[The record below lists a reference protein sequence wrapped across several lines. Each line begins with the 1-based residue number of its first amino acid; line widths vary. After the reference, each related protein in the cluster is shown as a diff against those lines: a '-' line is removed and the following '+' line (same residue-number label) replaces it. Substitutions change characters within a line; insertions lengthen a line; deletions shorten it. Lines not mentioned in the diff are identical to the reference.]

1 MRLSKLI
8 NIFENE
14 HTLSILWDKVSPY
27 KKILYAY
34 YKKLFMCEPVWLVTS
49 LTNSTCYGRIVPET
63 ELYESITSYL
73 EVPYIDS
80 EDEEIESYYEI
91 ICANSKLLKELL

>member
-8 NIFENE
+8 DIFDND
-14 HTLSILWDKVSPY
+14 HTASILWDKVSPY
-27 KKILYAY
+27 KKILYVY
-34 YKKLFMCEPVWLVTS
+34 YKNLFMCEPVLLVTS
-49 LTNSTCYGRIVPET
+49 LTNSTCYGRIVPEN
-63 ELYESITSYL
+63 ELYEAITSYL

-80 EDEEIESYYEI
+80 DDEEIESYYET

>member
-8 NIFENE
+8 DIFNNE
-14 HTLSILWDKVSPY
+14 HTESILWDKVSPY
-27 KKILYAY
+27 KKILYVY
-34 YKKLFMCEPVWLVTS
+34 YKNLFMCEPVWLVTS

-63 ELYESITSYL
+63 ELYESIMSYL

-80 EDEEIESYYEI
+80 ENEEIETRYEA
-91 ICANSKLLKELL
+91 ICTNSKLLKELL

>member
-1 MRLSKLI
+1 MRLSELI
-8 NIFENE
+8 NIFDNK

-27 KKILYAY
+27 KKILYVY
-34 YKKLFMCEPVWLVTS
+34 YKNLFMCEPVWLVTS

-80 EDEEIESYYEI
+80 ENEEIETSYEI

>member
-8 NIFENE
+8 DIFNNK

-27 KKILYAY
+27 KKILYVY
-34 YKKLFMCEPVWLVTS
+34 YKKLFMCEPVWLATC

-80 EDEEIESYYEI
+80 DDEELETSYEV

>member
-8 NIFENE
+8 DIFDND
-14 HTLSILWDKVSPY
+14 HTVSILWDKVSPY

-34 YKKLFMCEPVWLVTS
+34 YKKLFMCEPIWLVTS

-63 ELYESITSYL
+63 DLYESITSYL

-80 EDEEIESYYEI
+80 DNEEDESNYEI

>member
-1 MRLSKLI
+1 MRLLELI
-8 NIFENE
+8 NIFDNK

-27 KKILYAY
+27 KKILYVY
-34 YKKLFMCEPVWLVTS
+34 YKNLFMCEPVWLVTS

-80 EDEEIESYYEI
+80 ENEEIETSYEI

>member
-8 NIFENE
+8 DIFDND
-14 HTLSILWDKVSPY
+14 HTASILWDKVSPY
-27 KKILYAY
+27 KKILYVY

-63 ELYESITSYL
+63 KLYESITSYL

-80 EDEEIESYYEI
+80 DDEDIEASYDA

>member
-8 NIFENE
+8 DIFDND
-14 HTLSILWDKVSPY
+14 HTASILWDKVSPY
-27 KKILYAY
+27 KKILYVH
-34 YKKLFMCEPVWLVTS
+34 YKNLFMCEPVWLVTS

-63 ELYESITSYL
+63 GLYESITSYL

-80 EDEEIESYYEI
+80 ENEELETIYET

>member
-1 MRLSKLI
+1 MRLLELI
-8 NIFENE
+8 NIFDNK

-27 KKILYAY
+27 KKILYVY
-34 YKKLFMCEPVWLVTS
+34 YKNLFMCEPVWLVTS

-80 EDEEIESYYEI
+80 ENEEIETNYEI

>member
-8 NIFENE
+8 NIFNNK

-27 KKILYAY
+27 KKILYVY
-34 YKKLFMCEPVWLVTS
+34 YKNLFMCEPIWLVTS

-80 EDEEIESYYEI
+80 DDEEMETNYEI
-91 ICANSKLLKELL
+91 ICANSKLLKKLL

>member
-1 MRLSKLI
+1 MILSELI
-8 NIFENE
+8 NIFDNK

-27 KKILYAY
+27 KKILYVY
-34 YKKLFMCEPVWLVTS
+34 YKNLFMCEPVWLVTS

-80 EDEEIESYYEI
+80 EDEEIETSYEV

>member
-1 MRLSKLI
+1 MILSELI
-8 NIFENE
+8 DIFDND
-14 HTLSILWDKVSPY
+14 HTTSILWDKISPY
-27 KKILYAY
+27 KKILYVY

-49 LTNSTCYGRIVPET
+49 LTNSTCYGRIVPEND
-63 ELYESITSYL
+63 LHESIISYL

-80 EDEEIESYYEI
+80 DNKEMEINYEI